1 MSVSHVLQL
10 LLNERNRTYVNN
22 DSDAVDTNDPA
33 QSSRD
38 PEAGVHL
45 SSNPF
50 FSGNGMKEEN
60 NQVFNVQ
67 KFQNEQL
74 NNPK

>member
-1 MSVSHVLQL
+1 MSVSNVLQL
-10 LLNERNRTYVNN
+10 LLNERNRAVNN
-22 DSDAVDTNDPA
+22 DDRECKGNNAPA

-50 FSGNGMKEEN
+50 FSGNGMIEEKSN
-60 NQVFNVQ
+60 LFNVGSFQ
-67 KFQNEQL
+67 K
-74 NNPK
+74 